1 MWKKLLKNIL
11 IGFIIGSNLGFGFK
25 AVTGNLNTV
34 NSMSTTVPKST
45 QNSVS
50 SKMTYGRFLEYLE
63 MDWVKQVDLYD
74 NGRNAIIKASSPEL
88 GNRPQT
94 IRVEIPVGASQLI
107 SKLKECNVDFDAHP
121 TETSTISAIIATN
134 LIIPLIFIVSLAY
147 FLQNSDDLLDNEGQ
161 SSMNFGQQTNTNNYE
176 KRPDPAVRF
185 ENIAGIDE
193 AKAEIEE
200 VVSFLKEPDKYTI
213 VGAKIP
219 KGILLVGPPG
229 TGKTLLAKAIAN
241 EADVRFFSA
250 AASEFVEMY
259 VGVGAS
265 RVRELFE
272 KASDKSPSIVF
283 IDEIDAIGRERGNGV
298 GNGNDER
305 EQTLNQL
312 LTEMDGF
319 KENKGVIV
327 IGATNRVDILDAAL
341 LRPGRFDRQITV
353 NLPDRRGRTAILE
366 VHAKNKKFNRDVS
379 LVELAGKT
387 SGFSGAD
394 LSNLLNEAAILA
406 TRYKKKVISKNEV
419 DEAADRI
426 IGGIAGVSMEENKN
440 KQLIAYQEVGHAIA
454 ATVLKS
460 HNGVEKITITPR
472 GKSKGLTWFT
482 AEEDQ
487 NLISRA
493 ELLARIITMLGG
505 RAAEQVVFGDTEI
518 TTGVSDDLQ
527 RATNL
532 ARQMVTQF
540 GMSNIGPIALED
552 ENAEPLFVVNSTTL
566 DGNKVS
572 NIADRVDEQVL
583 KIINY
588 CEEKAVQII
597 LDNRVVIDLVVDK
610 LLEKETMEG
619 SEFLELVSSYTIL
632 PEADTYISKFK

>member
-298 GNGNDER
+298 GNGNDE
-305 EQTLNQL
+305 
-312 LTEMDGF
+312 
-319 KENKGVIV
+319 
-327 IGATNRVDILDAAL
+327 
-341 LRPGRFDRQITV
+341 
-353 NLPDRRGRTAILE
+353 
-366 VHAKNKKFNRDVS
+366 
-379 LVELAGKT
+379 
-387 SGFSGAD
+387 
-394 LSNLLNEAAILA
+394 
-406 TRYKKKVISKNEV
+406 
-419 DEAADRI
+419 
-426 IGGIAGVSMEENKN
+426 
-440 KQLIAYQEVGHAIA
+440 LIP
-454 ATVLKS
+454 S
-460 HNGVEKITITPR
+460 
-472 GKSKGLTWFT
+472 
-482 AEEDQ
+482 
-487 NLISRA
+487 
-493 ELLARIITMLGG
+493 
-505 RAAEQVVFGDTEI
+505 
-518 TTGVSDDLQ
+518 
-527 RATNL
+527 
-532 ARQMVTQF
+532 
-540 GMSNIGPIALED
+540 
-552 ENAEPLFVVNSTTL
+552 
-566 DGNKVS
+566 
-572 NIADRVDEQVL
+572 
-583 KIINY
+583 
-588 CEEKAVQII
+588 
-597 LDNRVVIDLVVDK
+597 
-610 LLEKETMEG
+610 
-619 SEFLELVSSYTIL
+619 
-632 PEADTYISKFK
+632 

>member
-1 MWKKLLKNIL
+1 MWKKLLKNVL
-11 IGFIIGSNLGFGFK
+11 IGFIIGSNLSFGFK

-34 NSMSTTVPKST
+34 ASIYNTTPKST
-45 QNSVS
+45 QNTVS

-74 NGRNAIIKASSPEL
+74 NGRNAVVKASSPEL

-107 SKLKECNVDFDAHP
+107 SKLKEYNIDFDAHP
-121 TETSTISAIIATN
+121 VKTSTISAVIATN
-134 LIIPLIFIVSLAY
+134 LIIPLIFIGSLAY
-147 FLQNSDDLLDNEGQ
+147 FLQNSDDLLNNDGQ
-161 SSMNFGQQTNTNNYE
+161 SPLNFGQQANSYK
-176 KRPDPAVRF
+176 KRPDPAISF
-185 ENIAGIDE
+185 KNIAGIDE

-200 VVSFLKEPDKYTI
+200 VVSFLKQPDKYTI

-241 EADVRFFSA
+241 EADVSFFSA
-250 AASEFVEMY
+250 AGSEFVEMY

-272 KASDKSPSIVF
+272 EASSKSPSIVF

-298 GNGNDER
+298 GSGNDER

-319 KENKGVIV
+319 KENKNIIV

-353 NLPDRRGRTAILE
+353 NLPDRRARNAILE
-366 VHAKNKKFNRDVS
+366 VHAKKKKFNEDVS

-406 TRYKKKVISKNEV
+406 TRYKKQVISQNEV
-419 DEAADRI
+419 DEAVDRI
-426 IGGIAGVSMEENKN
+426 TGGIAGVPLEENKN

-460 HNGVEKITITPR
+460 HNAVEKITITPR

-493 ELLARIITMLGG
+493 ELLARIIMMLGG

-527 RATNL
+527 KATNL

-552 ENAEPLFVVNSTTL
+552 ENAEPLFIGNSITL
-566 DGNKVS
+566 NGNEVS

-619 SEFLELVSSYTIL
+619 SEFRELVSSYTIL
-632 PEADTYISKFK
+632 PEAEVYISKFK